1 MISSFMDIFCPDV
14 IRIDESVNNHYF
26 QNDRSVLNMW
36 SQSSQKLGLE
46 INGYG
51 FRSLCSSH
59 LEHSSPRRGII
70 VGVGFLRCSPSRT
83 KGFFEHLSLG
93 RSMVMGVNFFGCL
106 SPRNYNLVVKLQAC
120 LSPGRGA
127 FVTNKCMSPRRVASL
142 ASNMSPRKR
151 HHEEKVNH

>member
-1 MISSFMDIFCPDV
+1 MISSLMDIFCPDV

-36 SQSSQKLGLE
+36 LQSSQKLGLE
-46 INGYG
+46 INSYG

-93 RSMVMGVNFFGCL
+93 RSMSIFLDVCHQEIIITWSSFKHVCHQEEVGL
-106 SPRNYNLVVKLQAC
+106 
-120 LSPGRGA
+120 
-127 FVTNKCMSPRRVASL
+127 SPRRVASL